1 MIERG
6 RDLRDQYA
14 FLCKR
19 QLGNKHPGSMYTPF
33 CFVEVNGWS
42 HAKANC
48 CQRVQEGKM
57 DKYSFPRESQPCRAV
72 SYTRQLRPISSGSRP
87 LSSASALMWRVIGP
101 TSTSCHLVEC
111 SLHTLQALRCPF
123 NQMWKSP
130 ILYTPPHMGSHGS
143 SRSSGARA

>member
-6 RDLRDQYA
+6 RDLETNILFYVRDNCA
-14 FLCKR
+14 T
-19 QLGNKHPGSMYTPF
+19 STPVV
-33 CFVEVNGWS
+33 CTTLLLRRSQWLA